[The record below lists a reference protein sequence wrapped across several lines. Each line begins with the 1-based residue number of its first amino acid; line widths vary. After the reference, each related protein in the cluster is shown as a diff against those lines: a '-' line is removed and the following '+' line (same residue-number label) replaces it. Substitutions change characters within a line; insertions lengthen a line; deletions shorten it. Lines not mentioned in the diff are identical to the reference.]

1 MIIYNQDV
9 IYQYIY
15 VLQLLKEA
23 TIILKGRGRSRYNS
37 AIQEVLPIYNQ
48 LLSKL
53 KGIKDY
59 IKDTTREEFPLAYAI
74 EDYIKQNITRG
85 YIKLSK
91 YYKLTSKTLVYYI
104 AIVLH
109 PRLKHYYR
117 TIQANKLNQLTNSN
131 ILLQKLQIMY
141 KNRLLVTL
149 STIYTIYKVSTYSR

>member
-1 MIIYNQDV
+1 M
-9 IYQYIY
+9 
-15 VLQLLKEA
+15 
-23 TIILKGRGRSRYNS
+23 
-37 AIQEVLPIYNQ
+37 YNQ

-74 EDYIKQNITRG
+74 EDYIKQNIIYS

-91 YYKLTSKTLVYYI
+91 YYKLTSKTLVYYV
-104 AIVLH
+104 AIVLY

-117 TIQANKLNQLTNSN
+117 TTQADKLNQLTNSN

>member
-1 MIIYNQDV
+1 M
-9 IYQYIY
+9 
-15 VLQLLKEA
+15 
-23 TIILKGRGRSRYNS
+23 
-37 AIQEVLPIYNQ
+37 YNQ

-59 IKDTTREEFPLAYAI
+59 IKDTTREEFPIAHAI
-74 EDYIKQNITRG
+74 EDYIKQNIIYS

-117 TIQANKLNQLTNSN
+117 TTQANKLNQLTNSN
-131 ILLQKLQIMY
+131 ILLQKLQIIY